1 MLGLCLSTFLQP
13 INKAFQFPFLTHHR
27 LSKDTEILSSL
38 DICRLVLQHR
48 PIDLTSRIH
57 WSIGPCPVDQQR
69 LTRGTVE
76 RRKSNRTLWNSI
88 VFIHIL
94 HLWPKYDK
102 LMWSNV
108 YSLQLPVVPHKA
120 VAEIYRRGWLL
131 WITDG
136 RANPL
141 MDWKVVEV
149 SSLFLSLPLSFS
161 LFLSLFLSLSLSFSD
176 YLPTYLPIYQ
186 CLKLT
191 TSKTK
196 QFCETSSISELDNV
210 RNEAILRHFHI
221 FQVDNIK
228 NEAILRDFVQKWKV
242 ECRADGLVPMSFAIF
257 PVHLSKLLHLPRKSD
272 ARSYELLHLSR
283 HAKSS
288 QQT

>member
-88 VFIHIL
+88 IFIHIL

-221 FQVDNIK
+221 FPSWQHQKRSNSARLRSKMESWVQSWRPRT
-228 NEAILRDFVQKWKV
+228 NEFCD
-242 ECRADGLVPMSFAIF
+242 F